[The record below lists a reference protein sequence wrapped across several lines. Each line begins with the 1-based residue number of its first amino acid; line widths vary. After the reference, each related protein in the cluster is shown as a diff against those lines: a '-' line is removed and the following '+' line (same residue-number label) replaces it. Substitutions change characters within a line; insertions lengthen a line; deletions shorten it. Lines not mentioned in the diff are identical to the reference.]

1 MYIDKENF
9 ETWMERIMD
18 RLDMQDKKID
28 RLLNSQNCLDGE
40 KLLEIDRLLNSQNCL
55 DGEKLLD
62 NQDLCFLL
70 KVSVKTLQRYRKKG
84 ILPYLLLD
92 GKYYYRA
99 SDTGREVLLP
109 GKRHTQADS

>member
-1 MYIDKENF
+1 MYIDNDNF
-9 ETWMERIMD
+9 VAWMERIMD

-28 RLLNSQNCLDGE
+28 RLMNSHNCL
-40 KLLEIDRLLNSQNCL
+40 N
-55 DGEKLLD
+55 GEKLLD
-62 NQDLCFLL
+62 NQDLCFML

-99 SDTGREVLLP
+99 SDIHRPVSYTHLTLP
-109 GKRHTQADS
+109 TICSV

>member
-9 ETWMERIMD
+9 EAWMERIMD

-40 KLLEIDRLLNSQNCL
+40 KLL
-55 DGEKLLD
+55 D
-62 NQDLCFLL
+62 NQDLCFML

-99 SDTGREVLLP
+99 SDIHKLIRE
-109 GKRHTQADS
+109 GTD